1 MLRNIPRKVLIAV
14 GLTAFLI
21 ELQLYVHR
29 HYKPTEM
36 LGLYLRSHLDRR
48 KARADIAPPPF
59 RPNANLLLRF

>member
-29 HYKPTEM
+29 HHKTTEM
-36 LGLYLRSHLDRR
+36 LGLYLRNHLERP
-48 KARADIAPPPF
+48 KARADIAPPPLQ
-59 RPNANLLLRF
+59 PDVNSLLR